1 MPAAA
6 VSKICGAAFEH
17 EPAFFLLA
25 SHIGEAE
32 RHEVLQF
39 AGSAARSGAW
49 LWRMHLPRSLNG
61 PTPELIL
68 RSVQPFQAVNGIGE
82 VAPPLSVSLL
92 PRTPALNKDTG
103 LSGRGLQAHRSRSQG
118 ATTSH
123 SAIFASILSHGIA
136 VGRSGVTGMACLPS
150 VVDDVACED
159 DVLSSRSR
167 IPGCSSSLDAWLD
180 V

>member
-49 LWRMHLPRSLNG
+49 LWRMHLPPQSEWTNARAHTALCAAFSSSERVRRSCATTIVVV
-61 PTPELIL
+61 PATHT
-68 RSVQPFQAVNGIGE
+68 V
-82 VAPPLSVSLL
+82 
-92 PRTPALNKDTG
+92 ALNKDTG
-103 LSGRGLQAHRSRSQG
+103 LSGRGLHRHTVVVRRAQQL
-118 ATTSH
+118 
-123 SAIFASILSHGIA
+123 AIAQYLPGSSA
-136 VGRSGVTGMACLPS
+136 VGSLWVDRASLGWLACL
-150 VVDDVACED
+150 
-159 DVLSSRSR
+159 L
-167 IPGCSSSLDAWLD
+167 
-180 V
+180 